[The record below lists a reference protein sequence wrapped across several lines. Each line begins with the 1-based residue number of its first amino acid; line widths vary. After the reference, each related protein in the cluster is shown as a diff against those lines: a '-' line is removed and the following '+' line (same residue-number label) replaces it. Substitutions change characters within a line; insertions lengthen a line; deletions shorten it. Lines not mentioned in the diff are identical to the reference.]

1 MTKNQLTT
9 DHDVITSLIALG
21 KITENDVETAK
32 RYAIPLSLR
41 ELCLNFAELLSEEGP
56 ELIQETQFLAD
67 FSGNLAKKW
76 LQFTLSFHKA
86 LMTDHKYET
95 ISTLIHQMKS
105 TTPQVVQLLNFVFIA
120 SDILTFEDL
129 LGCLNQIGEIHAY
142 IPEEPS
148 DVPKE
153 VVDLSTQSVVQE

>member
-1 MTKNQLTT
+1 MTNNQLAT

-21 KITENDVETAK
+21 KITENDVEIAK
-32 RYAIPLSLR
+32 RYAIPHSLR

-76 LQFTLSFHKA
+76 LQFTSSFVDA
-86 LMTDHKYET
+86 LLTKHQYET
-95 ISTLIHQMKS
+95 ISTLIHQSKN
-105 TTPQVVQLLNFVFIA
+105 TPQVTQLLNFIMIA
-120 SDILTFEDL
+120 ADILTFDDL

-148 DVPKE
+148 AVPEE